1 MIVRVEENGTPG
13 VRVHVYRAVHPL
25 RGVAPPRP
33 PSVRTSSNSITKDQQ
48 QKSSVGRTVGAKAS
62 QKPRKDLPNKQINKQ
77 ASTANKL
84 IGVSSPLRGGGCNR
98 PTVTCISSYY
108 FLLSFLPIFSPFVFV
123 YRFTRLSPVL
133 FSSLQS
139 RFLFPFPLPFDPTV
153 GTANSTSRSTS
164 LCAVAVTS
172 SSH

>member
-1 MIVRVEENGTPG
+1 MFEYTCTVPFILSEVW
-13 VRVHVYRAVHPL
+13 HLRAL
-25 RGVAPPRP
+25 PPFVPHRIR
-33 PSVRTSSNSITKDQQ
+33 SQKISNK
-48 QKSSVGRTVGAKAS
+48 KSSVGRTVGAKAS

-77 ASTANKL
+77 ASTTNKL

-108 FLLSFLPIFSPFVFV
+108 FLLSFLPIFPPFVFV